1 MEVLPCPELQCAGE
15 SNCPPLSPESKQA
28 GHGVEEKP
36 NFMHV
41 DCFQERSADGLT
53 VVSTARSE
61 SVLEVHN
68 TTPLSVSNQLE
79 GKSGS
84 VNGLQ
89 VMGAVKRPRIEQS
102 DGTPHDA
109 ESVQILGC
117 PLQLERDQILNGDP
131 ELKASFPRA
140 DSCQIKECNILNNR
154 CHECNPFNA
163 GVSLKEES
171 DRLRSKEFRHLVAS
185 VQCKGEHVVE
195 QLKKV
200 SDNFRSE
207 TGAQQNQ
214 TQENKRMTN
223 DLFPA
228 DPVVGSSGLPQNNG
242 SSNLHGLSNHAPT
255 FGSELINLS
264 LGDQVMEETAAQ
276 GQSNEPD
283 DPEALWVK
291 WRGKWQTGIRC
302 PRADHPLSTLKAKP
316 THGRKKY
323 VVVFFPNT
331 RTYSWVD
338 TQLIRSIDELP
349 VPLACGTHYTWMA
362 FVKDLT
368 FQRRYV
374 MQKLAVLMLDISDQL
389 HTQAVIESARR
400 ASTWKEFA
408 EEASLCREYF
418 ELGMMLLKLHKMILP
433 EYIKSNWLEHSY
445 NSWVTRCEQAQS
457 AETIELLTEELVD
470 SVLWTNVDKL
480 WDAPVQPELGTEWR
494 TWKQEV
500 MKIFFTSLSGASCS
514 IEKLSYDF
522 PSNTGVHF
530 SRKRPKLE
538 VRTLDVYPN
547 EADATAPLAYPS
559 DNRNRFETPIEG
571 VKSSNTQTPDAGS
584 SANGDDKMVVA
595 NDHPDNDFPKKYR
608 QCLGFVEA
616 KGRQCGRWANDG
628 EIYCCAHLSS
638 ISVAKASQAE
648 LTPKFKAPMLEG
660 TSAVSSR
667 MALANYQ
674 VDQDS
679 LKYRQCLAF
688 VEAKGRQ
695 CGRWANDGD
704 IYCCVHLNNHIV
716 SKPSQADTTPPFKS
730 SMCEGMTT
738 HGKKCK
744 HRARS
749 GSTFCKKHQVR
760 RTDNGMI
767 SGSSLTSSES
777 NLKGKYGIEKLPT
790 TSSSCAAQDNEDS
803 LTREAVPSMG
813 EKSVPIAY
821 ALDER
826 RFPQNPLEPN
836 DASYFGHCIGHGD
849 AQCLEDA
856 SKHALYC
863 ERHLPNFLKRARN
876 GKSRLISKEVFV
888 NLLKGC
894 ASRKQKIYLHQACEL
909 LYSFMKGSLSHQKSI
924 SQGDHMGWI
933 LSEASKDPN
942 VGGYLLKLVSCERE
956 KISRV
961 CGFDAVK
968 DEQVHSSLIYPTSEM
983 EELERDG
990 GPQSNIKC
998 KICAEGFSDDQ
1009 ILSAH
1014 WMEAHKKEA
1023 QWLFR
1028 GYACAVCRSS
1038 FTNRKVQEAHVRER
1052 HGTQFLEDSLLFRC
1066 MACNSLFSN
1075 AGKLW
1080 QHVLSCHSM
1089 EFRLPDS
1096 TKPSQERIGSSKVE
1110 SHGESCLGNGTSK
1123 NEDGSQRYVCRFCGL
1138 KFDLL
1143 PDLGR
1148 HHQSAHMNL
1157 SYVGHF
1163 SSRKNK
1169 HIKYGRHHRSRFN
1182 KGLGPT
1188 SGFKSSGSLGMK
1200 KCVQSSSSVVSSRL
1214 REQAQASEVHLGR
1227 LLESDC
1233 RNVAEA
1239 LFTEMQKT
1247 KSPPSN
1253 VEILS
1258 IARSTCCRTN
1268 LHYVLKKKYGTL
1280 PENLYLKAA
1289 KLCSEA
1295 NIPVNW
1301 HQEGFT
1307 CPKGCN
1313 SPGQPY
1319 RLSPLIPLACKSEA
1333 ANTSTSYPVD
1343 HGMWAME
1350 ECHYVL
1356 SPKNFNRRPAR
1367 KAIILCED
1375 ISFGLESVPVPCVVD
1390 ENIIKEPLSTSS
1402 NGSLDWQALG
1412 ISMPWQGFSYATKR
1426 LLDPALGLDTKSSQ
1440 LGCACSGAKCSP
1452 ETCDHVYLFD
1462 NDYEN
1467 AKDIDGHSMRGRFPY
1482 DEMGR
1487 IVVEEGCLIY
1497 ECNSKCSCDKTCQNR
1512 ILQNGVQVKL
1522 EVFRTDKK
1530 GWAVRATEAISRGR
1544 FICEYIGEV
1553 LNDVEATRRG
1563 ERYDSE
1569 GCSYL
1574 YDIDAHID
1582 DDDGRLSEG
1591 KMPYVIDATK
1601 CGNVARFINH
1611 SCSPNLV
1618 NYQVLVESMDCQLA
1632 HIGLY
1637 AGRDI
1642 LPGEELSYDYRYKLL
1657 PGVGCP
1663 CHCGAPNCRGRLY

>member
-117 PLQLERDQILNGDP
+117 PLQLERDQILNGDS

-200 SDNFRSE
+200 TTTLE
-207 TGAQQNQ
+207 
-214 TQENKRMTN
+214 
-223 DLFPA
+223 
-228 DPVVGSSGLPQNNG
+228 
-242 SSNLHGLSNHAPT
+242 
-255 FGSELINLS
+255 
-264 LGDQVMEETAAQ
+264 
-276 GQSNEPD
+276 
-283 DPEALWVK
+283 

-538 VRTLDVYPN
+538 VRTLD
-547 EADATAPLAYPS
+547 T
-559 DNRNRFETPIEG
+559 
-571 VKSSNTQTPDAGS
+571 
-584 SANGDDKMVVA
+584 VVA
-595 NDHPDNDFPKKYR
+595 NDHPDKDFPKKYR

-909 LYSFMKGSLSHQKSI
+909 LYSFMKGR
-924 SQGDHMGWI
+924 DHMGWI

-1110 SHGESCLGNGTSK
+1110 WI
-1123 NEDGSQRYVCRFCGL
+1123 QRYVCRFCGL

-1148 HHQSAHMNL
+1148 HHQSAHINL

-1268 LHYVLKKKYGTL
+1268 LHY
-1280 PENLYLKAA
+1280 
-1289 KLCSEA
+1289 LCSEA

-1319 RLSPLIPLACKSEA
+1319 RLSPLIPLASKSEA

-1663 CHCGAPNCRGRLY
+1663 CHCGAPIAGAGCIELS